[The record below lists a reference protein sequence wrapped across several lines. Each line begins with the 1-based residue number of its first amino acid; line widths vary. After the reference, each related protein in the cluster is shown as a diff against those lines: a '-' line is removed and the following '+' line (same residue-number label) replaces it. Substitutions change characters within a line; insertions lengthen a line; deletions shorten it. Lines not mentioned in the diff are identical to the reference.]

1 MDESEKAWIR
11 GFSNALAE
19 MHRLLRVGYNSSGV
33 CSVAK
38 GAHLSSRAAQ
48 PAGVSTRD
56 MADLKKAGVWS
67 STD

>member
-38 GAHLSSRAAQ
+38 GHAYPVHALHQLDR
-48 PAGVSTRD
+48 R
-56 MADLKKAGVWS
+56 
-67 STD
+67 